1 MKVIEK
7 YKNEIENA
15 TKEGRK
21 IIACMCNNEV
31 KSLNYE
37 ANEIDKIELLDT
49 SSKDGH
55 RIYIRGILYI
65 MAKALNEV
73 YPEALLSVNYQ
84 LSSAMFCKI
93 DNMEITDEMIAKVK
107 ARMQEIIDQN

>member
-37 ANEIDKIELLDT
+37 VNEIDKIELLDT

-73 YPEALLSVNYQ
+73 YPEALLRVNYQ

-93 DNMEITDEMIAKVK
+93 DNM
-107 ARMQEIIDQN
+107 